1 MPSSDGPLVS
11 VGMPVRNGGRWI
23 RSTIETLLAQD
34 HRDLELIISDNEST
48 DATENVCREI
58 AAADPRVRYYRNA
71 HNLGVDANYN
81 RVVELANGSYFKWAS
96 SNDLCSP
103 QFLSACLGILE
114 RRPDVVLCYPRTQL
128 IVDENGTLEPYVN
141 RLNLEESSPCIRF
154 RRCLNEMRLNN
165 VLNGVIRTGVLRR
178 TGLLRFHRGSD
189 VVLVAELAVRGKLVE
204 VPEYLFFRRM
214 TPESSTK
221 LKSESEVSEYYA
233 PRSGG
238 ALLLFQTWKLA
249 GSYLRA
255 VRDAPV
261 GLADKLCLYRHCARR
276 VWWMRDA
283 LARDL
288 WRSCRAM
295 YRTRG

>member
-1 MPSSDGPLVS
+1 MHSFPALVERDAAEQRAERGDPHRGIASD
-11 VGMPVRNGGRWI
+11 R
-23 RSTIETLLAQD
+23 
-34 HRDLELIISDNEST
+34 
-48 DATENVCREI
+48 
-58 AAADPRVRYYRNA
+58 AAAFPPWVRR
-71 HNLGVDANYN
+71 GV
-81 RVVELANGSYFKWAS
+81 G
-96 SNDLCSP
+96 
-103 QFLSACLGILE
+103 
-114 RRPDVVLCYPRTQL
+114 
-128 IVDENGTLEPYVN
+128 
-141 RLNLEESSPCIRF
+141 
-154 RRCLNEMRLNN
+154 
-165 VLNGVIRTGVLRR
+165 RR
-178 TGLLRFHRGSD
+178 TGGARQ
-189 VVLVAELAVRGKLVE
+189 LVE

-261 GLADKLCLYRHCARR
+261 GLADKLCLYRYCARR